1 MIIAYSLNITDN
13 DSYMYGSGSQLFEI
27 LPKSHICPFCSYKKS
42 LDWDNPF
49 FELKK
54 PYFDFS
60 YTYDGI
66 CIVSQKVRDF
76 IFRFHYENDIELVK
90 LKKFPDF

>member
-49 FELKK
+49 LNLKNRILIFHILTTEFVSSLKK
-54 PYFDFS
+54 
-60 YTYDGI
+60 
-66 CIVSQKVRDF
+66 
-76 IFRFHYENDIELVK
+76 
-90 LKKFPDF
+90 